1 MSNRHLS
8 RTIALQTLFE
18 WDFHHRSKKL
28 FELLEKNKKEFAPEF
43 DDQGFTEKLVKGV
56 TKHLP
61 AIDETIQKFAP
72 DWPIEQITIVD
83 RNILR
88 LSVFELKFD
97 QAMPPRVAINEAIEL
112 AKAFGGDSSYKFVNG
127 VLGAIYKDLG
137 PEVQTAP
144 QEPQEISAGGVVYK
158 KTDEGYKFALIKD
171 AIDKWT
177 FPKGKIGDNIPGEQ
191 IPETIKRE
199 IKEEIGLSNLELQ
212 DELGHID
219 IRVNPPNEPSYP
231 KRVFYYLVRTSDEV
245 LQAENSVTVK
255 DAQWFSADEALE
267 ALDYENAKD
276 IFNKALNILNARIDK
291 PMN

>member
-28 FELLEKNKKEFAPEF
+28 FDLLERNQAEFAPEF

-61 AIDETIQKFAP
+61 EIDETIQKFAP
-72 DWPIEQITIVD
+72 DWPIDQITIVD

-97 QAMPPRVAINEAIEL
+97 QEMPPRVAINEAIEL

-137 PEVQTAP
+137 PETQPEV
-144 QEPQEISAGGVVYK
+144 QEPQEISAGGVVYR
-158 KTDEGYKFALIKD
+158 KTTDGYVFALIKD

-177 FPKGKIGDNIPGEQ
+177 FPKGKIGDNIVGEE
-191 IPETIKRE
+191 IPATIKRE
-199 IKEEIGLSNLELQ
+199 IQEEIGLSNVELQ
-212 DELGHID
+212 DELGYID

-231 KRVFYYLVRTSDEV
+231 KRVFYYLVETSDET

-255 DAQWFSADEALE
+255 DAKWFSAEEALE
-267 ALDYENAKD
+267 ALDYANAKD
-276 IFNKALNILNARIDK
+276 IFNKALDILNK
-291 PMN
+291 NQGQTN